1 MTSYGLSIAESCKRQ
16 PGVDLLQWASSYL
29 KKAGERGSIERV
41 EITKC
46 QAIEVQLTV
55 GKNKKW
61 LALGADG
68 PEELVAD
75 SDKNIPLSRYLS
87 KRGADAGLKIL
98 AYRPARRLV
107 ILDTSDTE
115 TVVIKGYRKGKGIKA
130 ASKFRLAAE
139 ACFDNEF
146 ITPGPIRFDQ
156 LHDSLT
162 MPFLNGKRPHVST
175 DRADDFKLLGQGIMG
190 LQQLEPGDGGL
201 TGFRR
206 QHELAVLDDR
216 ADRMRLADCIMPS
229 GWDRLRDRIEQA
241 SEQVQKAAHVPTHR
255 DLHDGQL
262 LLTPDGMALLDFDLL
277 CLAEPEL
284 DPANFL
290 AHLVLRGLQRPD
302 SISERSVQACGQK
315 FLDGLSAYERE
326 GFWERLRFYQATSFG
341 RLALVYSLR
350 PKWIFTVPVLVRL
363 GHRCLDDLQRLVP

>member
-1 MTSYGLSIAESCKRQ
+1 MNSLGLSIAESCKSQ
-16 PGVDLLQWASSYL
+16 PGVDFMQWVGSYL

-41 EITKC
+41 EITKS
-46 QAIEVQLTV
+46 QALEVQLTV
-55 GKNKKW
+55 GKSRKW
-61 LALGADG
+61 LALGAEG
-68 PEELVAD
+68 PEELGAN
-75 SDKNIPLSRYLS
+75 SDNNIPLSRYLS
-87 KRGADAGLKIL
+87 KQGADTGLTVL
-98 AYRPARRLV
+98 AYRPAKRLV
-107 ILDTSDTE
+107 ILDTCNTE
-115 TVVIKGYRKGKGIKA
+115 SVVIKGYRKGKGIKA

-139 ACFDNEF
+139 TCFSSEF
-146 ITPGPIRFDQ
+146 ITPGPIRFSQ

-162 MPFLNGKRPHVST
+162 MPFLNGKRPQIST
-175 DRADDFKLLGQGIMG
+175 DRADDFKSLGQGILG
-190 LQQLEPGDGGL
+190 LQQLEPGDGVL

-216 ADRMRLADCIMPS
+216 AHRMQFAGCLLPT

-241 SEQVQKAAHVPTHR
+241 SEGVQKTALVPTHR

-262 LLTPDGMALLDFDLL
+262 LLNPHGMALLDFDLM

-290 AHLVLRGLQRPD
+290 AHLVLRGLQSRNR
-302 SISERSVQACGQK
+302 IAEQSVQACGKK
-315 FLDGLSAYERE
+315 FLDGLYAYERE

-350 PKWIFTVPVLVRL
+350 PKWKFTVPSLVRL